1 MIIEFVWEMFWPLF
15 SLLHLYDLS
24 SHFILLQTIP
34 VTSSLSPSFSISPFV
49 SHYLSLSAYLSLS
62 LPLYL
67 TISLSASLSVYF
79 SLLSISPFISLS
91 NFFFFLL
98 MLLFSGQNGPQRLLE
113 GKNINQSLH
122 ALNNVFLSLT
132 DPKCSF
138 VNFRGS
144 KLTQCLQV
152 SLSGNSNIS
161 IICCITPSKL

>member
-15 SLLHLYDLS
+15 SLLRLYDLS

-34 VTSSLSPSFSISPFV
+34 VTSSLSPSFPISPFV
-49 SHYLSLSAYLSLS
+49 SHYLSLSASFFLSPS
-62 LPLYL
+62 
-67 TISLSASLSVYF
+67 ISLFFL
-79 SLLSISPFISLS
+79 SLLSSFY

-98 MLLFSGQNGPQRLLE
+98 MVPFSGQNGPQRLLE

-152 SLSGNSNIS
+152 SLNGNSNIS

>member
-1 MIIEFVWEMFWPLF
+1 MIIEFVSEMFWPLS
-15 SLLHLYDLS
+15 SLLRSYDLS
-24 SHFILLQTIP
+24 SHLILLQTIP
-34 VTSSLSPSFSISPFV
+34 VTSSLSPFSFVP
-49 SHYLSLSAYLSLS
+49 HYLSLSASFFLSPSIYLFFL
-62 LPLYL
+62 
-67 TISLSASLSVYF
+67 
-79 SLLSISPFISLS
+79 SLLSSLYLISSSFFSC
-91 NFFFFLL
+91 FFFLL

-132 DPKCSF
+132 DPKCSY

>member
-1 MIIEFVWEMFWPLF
+1 MNLYERCSDYFFHYSAHTITFLIWF
-15 SLLHLYDLS
+15 SCRR
-24 SHFILLQTIP
+24 
-34 VTSSLSPSFSISPFV
+34 
-49 SHYLSLSAYLSLS
+49 YLSLPLCLLPFLS

-67 TISLSASLSVYF
+67 TIYLSLPLSF

>member
-1 MIIEFVWEMFWPLF
+1 MGDVLTTFFITPLIRFIF
-15 SLLHLYDLS
+15 SFYSLADDTCHFLS
-24 SHFILLQTIP
+24 VSF
-34 VTSSLSPSFSISPFV
+34 LSIYPFV
-49 SHYLSLSAYLSLS
+49 SHYLSLSVYLSL
-62 LPLYL
+62 LC
-67 TISLSASLSVYF
+67 
-79 SLLSISPFISLS
+79 ISPIISLS

-132 DPKCSF
+132 DPKCSY